1 MPLKDTIAAL
11 RLMPETLRQQ
21 IAGLTDA
28 QIHFQPEGGYFSVL
42 ENVCHL
48 RDIEIEGY
56 GVRVRRILAEEHPKL
71 PDLDGGQLARERRY
85 SEQPL
90 QPALDAFIQARHAN
104 LKILEK
110 VTEPQLARMASLE
123 TIGEITLGKLL
134 ELWIEHDRGHI
145 QELRQLCANIPP
157 QKRAGH

>member
-1 MPLKDTIAAL
+1 MLPNDAITAL
-11 RLMPETLRQQ
+11 RLMPETLQQ
-21 IAGLTDA
+21 KIEGLTDA
-28 QIHFQPEGGYFSVL
+28 QIHFRPQGGYFSVL
-42 ENVCHL
+42 ENICHL

-56 GVRVRRILAEEHPKL
+56 GVRLKRILADNHPTL

-85 SEQPL
+85 SEQAL

-104 LKILEK
+104 LEILEK
-110 VTEPQLARMASLE
+110 VTEPQVARTAHLE
-123 TIGEITLGKLL
+123 TVGEITLGKLL
-134 ELWIEHDRGHI
+134 ELWVEHDRGHV